1 MSFSRLPVGLVAFLL
16 VGLGACSAPRSSAP
30 PAQLDARVEAVM
42 DSFNVTG
49 LGLGRIQD
57 GRLVWTRYYGEQ
69 SPGVPVTATTMFNT
83 ASMHKA
89 VTAELAL
96 RLVDKGLLDLDEPI
110 SAHYVHPDI
119 ADDPRHEALTPRLLL
134 THQTGFLNWPFNYE
148 DGVLA
153 FTQDPGTGYTY
164 SGIGFMIFGRFLEQ
178 KLGTPYPQLVREH
191 VYDPIRMDGAS
202 SVQETWMTDRVAQP
216 TDADGQ
222 PFPDFALDEGY
233 WNPADDLY
241 VTVEDYA
248 AFLID
253 VWRGGGVSPEVGR
266 LRTEVQTPL
275 REDPIWGC
283 DDGAMDP
290 CPEPYGH
297 SIGWFV
303 FGYGDSLN
311 LQHGGNDRGEA
322 ANGYIHLDS
331 GNGLVVLVN
340 GANGVLAWPEIV
352 DAIDDEQ
359 RFTATFHY
367 IIDKF
372 LSGDAE

>member
-1 MSFSRLPVGLVAFLL
+1 MILRVLASTLLGSFLL
-16 VGLGACSAPRSSAP
+16 AACSASRPAETP
-30 PAQLDARVEAVM
+30 PIGLDTEVAALM
-42 DSFNVTG
+42 DTFNVTG
-49 LGLGRIQD
+49 VGLGRIQG

-69 SPGVPVTATTMFNT
+69 APGVSVTAATMFNT

-96 RLVDKGLLDLDEPI
+96 RLVDRGLLDLDEPI

-134 THQTGFLNWPFNYE
+134 THQTGFLNWPHSYE
-148 DGVLA
+148 DGRLA

-178 KLGTPYPQLVREH
+178 KLGTPFPDLVRTY
-191 VYDPIRMDGAS
+191 VYDPIGMDGAS
-202 SVQETWMTDRVAQP
+202 SVQEAWMADRVAQP
-216 TDADGQ
+216 TDAEGE
-222 PFPDFALDEGY
+222 PFADFALEEGT

-253 VWRGGGVSPEVGR
+253 VWQGGGVRPEVVS
-266 LRTEVQTPL
+266 LRTQVQTPL
-275 REDPIWGC
+275 REDTIWGC
-283 DDGAMDP
+283 DGGAMDP

-340 GANGVLAWPEIV
+340 GANGVLAWPQIV
-352 DAIDDEQ
+352 DAVDDEQ

-372 LSGDAE
+372 LTQDRG